1 MTELTSV
8 VEPMPSTVEQTMTV
22 EHAIRVEHRDDKAV
36 VCLVGEI
43 DASLRESAS
52 ASMGL
57 ALMSGLPLLV
67 DATEATFVDSSGVAF
82 VLQLHLVASEAQIP
96 LTLRDPHR
104 VLRDVLDMVGLGS
117 AIPDEGDAPA

>member
-1 MTELTSV
+1 MTELTAPPV
-8 VEPMPSTVEQTMTV
+8 LGAADHE
-22 EHAIRVEHRDDKAV
+22 IRVEHRENRAV

-52 ASMGL
+52 AAMGI

-67 DATEATFVDSSGVAF
+67 DASDATFVDSSGVAF
-82 VLQLHLVASEAQIP
+82 VLQLHLAASEAGVP

-104 VLRDVLDMVGLGS
+104 VLRDVLDMVGLGE
-117 AIPDEGDAPA
+117 AVPDDV

>member
-1 MTELTSV
+1 MIDLTSA
-8 VEPMPSTVEQTMTV
+8 VEQTPGAADH
-22 EHAIRVEHRDDKAV
+22 EIRVEHREGRAV

-52 ASMGL
+52 ASMGI

-82 VLQLHLVASEAQIP
+82 VLQLHLAASEAGVP

-104 VLRDVLDMVGLGS
+104 VLRDVLDMVGLG
-117 AIPDEGDAPA
+117 AAVPDED

>member
-1 MTELTSV
+1 MTDLTTAPPAPDV
-8 VEPMPSTVEQTMTV
+8 ALAAPDAAQHE
-22 EHAIRVEHRDDKAV
+22 IRVEHRDGRAV

-52 ASMGL
+52 AAMGL

-67 DATEATFVDSSGVAF
+67 DASAATFVDSSGVAF
-82 VLQLHLVASEAQIP
+82 VLQLHLAASEAGLP
-96 LTLRDPHR
+96 LTLHDPER

-117 AIPDEGDAPA
+117 AVPDEG